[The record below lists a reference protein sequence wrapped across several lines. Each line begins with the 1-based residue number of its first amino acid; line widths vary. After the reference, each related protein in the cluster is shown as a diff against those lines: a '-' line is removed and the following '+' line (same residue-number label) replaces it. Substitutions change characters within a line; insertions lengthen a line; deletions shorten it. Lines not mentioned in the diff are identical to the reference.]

1 MTKKTSKDLKAEA
14 AELTGLIT
22 SMRKKEHNF
31 ALAIGKE
38 GGVVLA
44 ADPKKGTSVM
54 WRQVKANGGTTKGCM
69 GVASVKGKL
78 IQFSPEGG
86 EEPPKALLLNT
97 KKHLKTLGLAFKVVF
112 ILADGA
118 VVGEDNDDDAGT
130 PAPEGTGFE
139 DDAPAIAR
147 DGHDH
152 DEARVEALKQQI
164 KNLSP
169 EVAALEEAG
178 HPAAG
183 KLVSGLKSAT
193 AALGSGQIDEAETV
207 VAKIASVLDKIED
220 AANQATNDTAQDND
234 AEKRGALE
242 TAFGSIAQNLDK
254 LKDEATDKVAQE
266 AGQIATMF
274 WQALD
279 TGDWKKATNISD
291 AAKTFA
297 DKELAV
303 LAAFPAPDADPPE
316 ELSRAAELLELDAD
330 IPEQAENLMK
340 EDLTVREPHEVFDPD
355 FMVELSKRE
364 FEYAGNATL
373 RELMPKIEA
382 GLNANERVEV
392 IAQLADIVGANKD
405 RLDSDYDRYRVLLE
419 QQKAFGKKKDKGR
432 VPPLEDDTFPDFR
445 ASQEQLLFGA
455 VLGEV
460 FGIHEVFA
468 ALLSP
473 TGGMVGPGN
482 NFIEAGK
489 KERDPNAPEDAPDE
503 FYIETDA
510 MHLTDR
516 HPIGLHG
523 IFHDA
528 AGYLTSYHD
537 DGPGYNYLES
547 DDEFL
552 DTGNPLCG
560 QVSGIE
566 FWVKQ
571 TQEED
576 AQAAGEFAQGV
587 AQRADEQ
594 VLLMEKQLEGARDK
608 TADAIDDCLT
618 DYVALKKKAGEWTSW
633 LPPSATAPA
642 ELLSDAAV
650 YGAAGAAELAVD
662 ATTRVAEAGAHI
674 GAAGDKID
682 AELDEYGTELEG
694 TAKDLGF
701 AALGGVIDSGKA
713 LAGGLKGAV
722 GAVSDGAD
730 GVVDAV
736 SEAGGDIGDI
746 VTDAGS
752 EISDTAARTS
762 QRLDAARGVFET
774 ADVLAGAAGSMT
786 GTVAKAAAG
795 ATGEVVEAV
804 ADIGA
809 SVLDTGLDL
818 IGEAADV
825 TIGLAQTAVKT
836 SAEVAGIA
844 ADAAGDAFEAVVDI
858 GDAVGDAL
866 GGVADAAG
874 GLVDDVIDNP
884 LTEAVADKLSSWAS
898 SFGW

>member
-1 MTKKTSKDLKAEA
+1 MTKKTSQDLKAEA

-78 IQFSPEGG
+78 IQFRPEGG

-112 ILADGA
+112 ILPDGA
-118 VVGEDNDDDAGT
+118 VVGEDSDDDTGT
-130 PAPEGTGFE
+130 PAPERMGSG
-139 DDAPAIAR
+139 DDAPAIAQ
-147 DGHDH
+147 DGDNH

-169 EVAALEEAG
+169 EVTGLKEAG

-183 KLVSGLKSAT
+183 KLVSGLKSAIAT
-193 AALGSGQIDEAETV
+193 LESGQIDEAGSV
-207 VAKIASVLDKIED
+207 IAKIATVLDKIED
-220 AANQATNDTAQDND
+220 AANQTTNDTAQDND
-234 AEKRGALE
+234 VEKRGALE
-242 TAFGSIAQNLDK
+242 TAFGSIAQDLDK
-254 LKDEATDKVAQE
+254 LKGEGTDEVAQK
-266 AGQIATMF
+266 AGQMATMF

-279 TGDWKKATNISD
+279 AGDWKKAASISD

-297 DKELAV
+297 DKEFAV
-303 LAAFPAPDADPPE
+303 LAAFPAPDVDPANEPP
-316 ELSRAAELLELDAD
+316 RTAELLELDAD
-330 IPEQAENLMK
+330 IPEQAEKLMK

-355 FMVELSKRE
+355 HMVELSKKE
-364 FEYAGNATL
+364 FEYAGSATL

-382 GLNANERVEV
+382 GLNANERETV

-419 QQKAFGKKKDKGR
+419 QQKAFGQKKNKEA
-432 VPPLEDDTFPDFR
+432 VPGLEDETFPDFR

-468 ALLSP
+468 ALLSA
-473 TGGMVGPGN
+473 TGGLVGPGN
-482 NFIEAGK
+482 
-489 KERDPNAPEDAPDE
+489 DLAPGVDA
-503 FYIETDA
+503 I
-510 MHLTDR
+510 HLTDR

-571 TQEED
+571 IQEED
-576 AQAAGEFAQGV
+576 AQAADEFAQAV

-594 VLLMEKQLEGARDK
+594 VLLMEKQLEDARDK

-618 DYVALKKKAGEWTSW
+618 DYEALKKKAGEWTSW
-633 LPPSATAPA
+633 LPPGATASA
-642 ELLSDAAV
+642 ELLTDTAV
-650 YGAAGAAELAVD
+650 YGAAGAAELGVD
-662 ATTRVAEAGAHI
+662 ATTRVAEAGAHVS
-674 GAAGDKID
+674 AAKVKID

-694 TAKDLGF
+694 TAKDIGF
-701 AALGGVIDSGKA
+701 AALGGMIDTGEV
-713 LAGGLKGAV
+713 LAGSAKDAV
-722 GAVSDGAD
+722 GAVAAGAA
-730 GVVDAV
+730 GVVGAV
-736 SEAGGDIGDI
+736 SEAGDDIGNI
-746 VTDAGS
+746 AANAGA
-752 EISDTAARTS
+752 ELSDTVARTS
-762 QRLDAARGVFET
+762 KRLDAASGVLDT
-774 ADVLAGAAGSMT
+774 ADALAGAVSDVTSTVTKAT
-786 GTVAKAAAG
+786 LGTAM
-795 ATGEVVEAV
+795 EVGEAV
-804 ADIGA
+804 ADMGA
-809 SVLDTGLDL
+809 SVLDTGADL
-818 IGEAADV
+818 VKETADV
-825 TIGLAQTAVKT
+825 TMGLAQTVVKT
-836 SAEVAGIA
+836 SGKLADIALDAG
-844 ADAAGDAFEAVVDI
+844 GDAFEAVVDI

>member
-1 MTKKTSKDLKAEA
+1 MTKKTSQDLKAEA

-78 IQFSPEGG
+78 IQFRPEGG

-112 ILADGA
+112 ILPDGA
-118 VVGEDNDDDAGT
+118 VVGEDGDDDTGT
-130 PAPEGTGFE
+130 PAPERTGSG
-139 DDAPAIAR
+139 DDAPAMAQ
-147 DGHDH
+147 DGDNH

-169 EVAALEEAG
+169 EITALKEAG

-183 KLVSGLKSAT
+183 KLVSGLKSAI
-193 AALGSGQIDEAETV
+193 AALESGQIDKAESV
-207 VAKIASVLDKIED
+207 IAKIATVLDKIED
-220 AANQATNDTAQDND
+220 AANQTTNDTAQDND
-234 AEKRGALE
+234 VEKRGALE
-242 TAFGSIAQNLDK
+242 TAFGSIAQDLDK
-254 LKDEATDKVAQE
+254 LKDEGADKVAQK
-266 AGQIATMF
+266 AGQMATVF

-279 TGDWKKATNISD
+279 AGDWKKAADISD
-291 AAKTFA
+291 EAKTFA
-297 DKELAV
+297 DKEFAV
-303 LAAFPAPDADPPE
+303 LAAFPAPDVDPANEP
-316 ELSRAAELLELDAD
+316 SRTAELLELDAD
-330 IPEQAENLMK
+330 IPEQAEKLMK

-355 FMVELSKRE
+355 HMVELSKKE
-364 FEYAGNATL
+364 FEYAGSATL

-382 GLNANERVEV
+382 GLNANNRETV

-405 RLDSDYDRYRVLLE
+405 RLGSDYDRYRVLLE

-552 DTGNPLCG
+552 DTGDPLCG

-571 TQEED
+571 IQEED
-576 AQAAGEFAQGV
+576 AQAADEFAQAV

-594 VLLMEKQLEGARDK
+594 VLLMEQQLEGARDQ

-618 DYVALKKKAGEWTSW
+618 DYEALKKKAGEWTSW
-633 LPPSATAPA
+633 LPPGATASA
-642 ELLSDAAV
+642 ELLTDTAV
-650 YGAAGAAELAVD
+650 YGAAGAAELGVD
-662 ATTRVAEAGAHI
+662 ATTRVAEAGAYVS
-674 GAAGDKID
+674 AAKVKID

-694 TAKDLGF
+694 TAKDIGF
-701 AALGGVIDSGKA
+701 AALGGMIDTGEV
-713 LAGGLKGAV
+713 LAGSAKDAV
-722 GAVSDGAD
+722 GAVAAGAA
-730 GVVDAV
+730 GVVGAV
-736 SEAGGDIGDI
+736 SEAGDDIGNI
-746 VTDAGS
+746 AANAGA
-752 EISDTAARTS
+752 ELSDTVARTS
-762 QRLDAARGVFET
+762 KRLDAASGVLDT
-774 ADVLAGAAGSMT
+774 ADALAGAVSDVTSTVTKAT
-786 GTVAKAAAG
+786 LGTAM
-795 ATGEVVEAV
+795 EVGEAV
-804 ADIGA
+804 ADMGA
-809 SVLDTGLDL
+809 SVLDTGADL
-818 IGEAADV
+818 VKETADV
-825 TIGLAQTAVKT
+825 TMGLAQTVVKT
-836 SAEVAGIA
+836 SGKLADIALDAG
-844 ADAAGDAFEAVVDI
+844 GDAFEAVVDI